1 MSKAPRRRV
10 AVTGVGLVNP
20 FGGNTEDFFTR
31 IMCGESAVGLYRHP
45 SPQSQLVQPAVTC
58 LLFDPE
64 QALGRSMSSMTDR
77 YSQLGIAA
85 AFSAWDDAG
94 LPRVGAGSDDYGVS
108 WGTGIG
114 GTLTIEKG
122 YGDFYERGKHR
133 ASPLSV
139 ALAMNNAAASH
150 IAISLGLG
158 SACLSYSVACASSA
172 VSIGEAFRRIR
183 MGESSLIVA
192 GGSEAPLSLSVMRA
206 WEAMRVIAMGDEE
219 TAYRACRPFQAGR
232 SGFVL
237 GEGGAALVL
246 EEWNHAVERGVRIYC
261 ELAGYGQSCDH
272 THLVRPDANG
282 QSRAINAAIREAD
295 LSPADVGYVNAHGTA
310 TPEGDPIEIDALKR
324 VFGDHAAN
332 LPVSATKSMH
342 GHSLG
347 AVGAMEALITV
358 LALARQ
364 EIPPTAHLEQV
375 AENCQGVRHVMGEG
389 LRDVPFQAAVSN
401 SFAFGGSN
409 AVLAFRSA
417 S

>member
-1 MSKAPRRRV
+1 MSKASRRRV

-20 FGGNTEDFFTR
+20 FGGNTEDFFLN
-31 IMCGESAVGLYRHP
+31 IMRGKSAVALYRHP
-45 SPQSQLVQPAVTC
+45 SSPIAFAQPAVSC
-58 LLFDPE
+58 LSFNPE
-64 QALGRSMSSMTDR
+64 QALGRSLSSMTDR

-94 LPRVGAGSDDYGVS
+94 LSRIGAGSDYYGVS

-122 YGDFYERGKHR
+122 YSDFYERDKHR

-139 ALAMNNAAASH
+139 ALAMNNAAASN
-150 IAISLGLG
+150 IALSLGLG
-158 SACLSYSVACASSA
+158 GACLSYSVACASSA
-172 VSIGEAFRRIR
+172 ISIGEAFRRIQI
-183 MGESSLIVA
+183 GDSSLIVA
-192 GGSEAPLSLSVMRA
+192 GGSEAPLSFSVMRA
-206 WEAMRVIAMGDEE
+206 WEGMRVIAMGDED
-219 TAYRACRPFQAGR
+219 TAYRTCRPFQAGR
-232 SGFVL
+232 TGFVL

-246 EEWNHAVERGVRIYC
+246 EEWDHAVERGVRIYC

-272 THLVRPDANG
+272 THLVRPDAKG
-282 QSRAINAAIREAD
+282 QSRAINAALREAD

-310 TPEGDPIEIDALKR
+310 TPEGDPIEINALKM

-342 GHSLG
+342 GHLLG
-347 AVGAMEALITV
+347 ATGAMEALITV

-364 EIPPTAHLEQV
+364 EIPPTAHLEEV
-375 AENCQGVRHVMGEG
+375 AADCQGVRHVMGEG
-389 LRDVPFQAAVSN
+389 LRGVPFQAAVSN

>member
-1 MSKAPRRRV
+1 M
-10 AVTGVGLVNP
+10 TGVGLVNP

>member
-1 MSKAPRRRV
+1 M
-10 AVTGVGLVNP
+10 TGVGLVNP

-246 EEWNHAVERGVRIYC
+246 EEWNHAVERGVHIYC